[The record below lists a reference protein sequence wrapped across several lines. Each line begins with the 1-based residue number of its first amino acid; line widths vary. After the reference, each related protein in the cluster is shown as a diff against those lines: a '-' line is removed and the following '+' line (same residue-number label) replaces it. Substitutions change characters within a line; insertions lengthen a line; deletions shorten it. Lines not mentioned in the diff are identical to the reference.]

1 MQYFSPIIIGLL
13 KSESL
18 FPCKALFVLLCLL
31 GSHSFGWSQN
41 RISTAKILSQEIK
54 SEAHQTLE
62 RSLDWL
68 QNSKQ
73 EMPRIDQMDFR
84 TETSEWDTERQEYL
98 FRMRFNNRASRL
110 AHRNLIKNDIYA
122 LELKGAQ
129 LKEFLLMDRYEQI
142 VEWYYLELELEDL
155 ATERDLLTDKKTI
168 YQKMLSNSLN
178 FDFNNLLKTEENLQ
192 DLTQEE
198 WQLERRKANLIQQ
211 LVPNAPADYQ
221 LKDSSWISM
230 NNMQEVLQKIM
241 EVPSQ
246 NLEFKRQEEEIQYAQ
261 LEYELERAEGKRFFD
276 FAQLKYAG
284 RDKQSIG
291 QEFSIGL
298 AFNIPTQSNT
308 LLKRNEIQLDIFE
321 KQYEKELIQEEL
333 ETQIK
338 LAYTKFQNLVE
349 EHQRLAKNN
358 EANQLEKMYEQYRQ
372 VGDLSPLLLLQLK
385 ESILKSNIKLKR
397 IEEKTCEAFL
407 EILQLKGIF
416 YLNPRINYLS
426 NDLAPF

>member
-1 MQYFSPIIIGLL
+1 MQYFSPIIIGLV

-18 FPCKALFVLLCLL
+18 FPCKALFVLLFLL

-41 RISTAKILSQEIK
+41 RISTTKILSQEVN

-62 RSLDWL
+62 KSLDWL

-84 TETSEWDTERQEYL
+84 TETSEWDRERQEYL

-129 LKEFLLMDRYEQI
+129 LKEFILMERYEQI
-142 VEWYYLELELEDL
+142 VEWHYLELELEEL
-155 ATERDLLTDKKTI
+155 AIARDLLTDKKTI
-168 YQKMLSNSLN
+168 YQKMLSNSLD
-178 FDFNNLLKTEENLQ
+178 FDFNNLLKTEEDLQ
-192 DLTQEE
+192 ELSQEE
-198 WQLERRKANLIQQ
+198 WQLKRRKVYLIQQ
-211 LVPNAPADYQ
+211 LLPNTAADYQ

-230 NNMQEVLQKIM
+230 NKMQEVLEQIM
-241 EVPSQ
+241 EVPLQ

-284 RDKQSIG
+284 RDKQDIG

-321 KQYEKELIQEEL
+321 KQYEKQLIQEEIEEEIDL
-333 ETQIK
+333 VYNK
-338 LAYTKFQNLVE
+338 FKNLLAEYQNL
-349 EHQRLAKNN
+349 KDIN

-385 ESILKSNIKLKR
+385 ESILKSQSKLKR